1 MKAPQSKMLQFSIL
15 VILVAVLLSSCSP
28 SPTETGTSVPVTDI
42 PPTEVTPTAAI
53 VIQSNTIATQTISP
67 SESLP
72 PTSLNE
78 SGPYIYYES
87 EDRIWI
93 SNPDG
98 SFVTLI
104 AENIDGNNK
113 LSSAISPDG
122 NFLLVITRQGDDYN
136 LIEYSIPGGNPHL
149 IDLLLTFSKTDALQA
164 TGDKSIASYA
174 LRNYPIL
181 AWQPV
186 GGKYI
191 AYAGARVGTTSDL
204 YIHDRETRE
213 NIQLSDGDAQTILP
227 IWSPD
232 GQYILSYGVS
242 WVPPFGGAI
251 VGFNKINGSWA
262 TRLSDEEIITQP
274 QPQRIN
280 FVGWLN
286 SHEYITFDEDA
297 EATDGCAAG
306 VFKAVNPG
314 NRETRLL
321 SDYCYK
327 GQVEFSQESGTI
339 LISNNSDCSCSP
351 GDGLFLLSKEQFDP
365 VFLLSGDIFEIN
377 WMPEN
382 KAFWAYPEALVSGDG
397 SEIYYPPPVRDAFE
411 PAISKAGYEAWK
423 IYQDGHVELVIKS
436 GGGDWQTIMTD
447 KVDQLLWD
455 PVTGET
461 LLVILGNGT
470 LYKVSAPN
478 FNPVEVANFGGGL
491 WEAGWILNSQ

>member
-1 MKAPQSKMLQFSIL
+1 MKATYSKMLLITIL
-15 VILVAVLLSSCSP
+15 IMLTGIFLCSCSP
-28 SPTETGTSVPVTDI
+28 SPAETEIPVPATGI
-42 PPTEVTPTAAI
+42 PPTEVPPTAVI
-53 VIQSNTIATQTISP
+53 VIQSNTSATQTISP

-78 SGPYIYYES
+78 SGPYVYYES

-113 LSSAISPDG
+113 LNSAISPDG
-122 NFLLVITRQGDDYN
+122 KFLLVITKEGDDYN
-136 LIEYSIPGGNPHL
+136 LVEFSIPGGIPHL
-149 IDLLLTFSKTDALQA
+149 IDLLLTLSETERLQA

-181 AWQPV
+181 AWQPA
-186 GGKYI
+186 GGRYI
-191 AYAGARVGTTSDL
+191 AYAGARVGPTSDL
-204 YIHDRETRE
+204 YVHDRETRE
-213 NIQLSDGDAQTILP
+213 NTQLSDGDTQTIMP
-227 IWSPD
+227 TWSPD

-242 WVPPFGGAI
+242 WAPPFGGAI
-251 VGFNKINGSWA
+251 VGFNQINGSWA

-286 SHEYITFDEDA
+286 SQEYITFDADA
-297 EATDGCAAG
+297 GVTGGCAAG
-306 VFKAVNPG
+306 VFKAVNPA
-314 NRETRLL
+314 NREARLL
-321 SDYCYK
+321 SNYCYK
-327 GQVEFSQESGTI
+327 GQVGFSQESGTI
-339 LISNNSDCSCSP
+339 LISNNADCSCSP
-351 GDGLFLLSKEQFDP
+351 GDGLFLLSKEKFDP
-365 VFLLSGDIFEIN
+365 VFLLAGDIYEIY

-382 KAFWAYPEALVSGDG
+382 NAFWAYPEALVSGDG

-411 PAISKAGYEAWK
+411 PAISKTGYEAWK
-423 IYQDGHVELVIKS
+423 IYQEGQAELVIKTE
-436 GGGDWQTIMTD
+436 GGEWQTIMTD

-470 LYKVSAPN
+470 LHKVSAPN
-478 FNPVEVANFGGGL
+478 FIPVEIANFGGGIR
-491 WEAGWILNSQ
+491 ESGWILNSQ